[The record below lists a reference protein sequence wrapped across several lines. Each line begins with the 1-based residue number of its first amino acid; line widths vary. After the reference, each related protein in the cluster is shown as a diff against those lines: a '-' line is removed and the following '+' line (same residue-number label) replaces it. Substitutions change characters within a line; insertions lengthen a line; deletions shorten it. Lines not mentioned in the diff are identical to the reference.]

1 MPVPN
6 WRYICTQSKLAV
18 KTRRLEEMQQGRKRD
33 KEKLQMQGEK
43 LTKWQGEVRLLNNL
57 VLQNNINSGK
67 FFEVRLP
74 FWLPVHRYPIY
85 WSWAIK
91 YEKHYNHS

>member
-1 MPVPN
+1 M
-6 WRYICTQSKLAV
+6 QSKLAV
-18 KTRRLEEMQQGRKRD
+18 KNLSLEELQQRWKRD

-43 LTKWQGEVRLLNNL
+43 LTKWQGEVRRLNNL

-74 FWLPVHRYPIY
+74 FPLPFYRYPT
-85 WSWAIK
+85 
-91 YEKHYNHS
+91 H

>member
-1 MPVPN
+1 M
-6 WRYICTQSKLAV
+6 QSKLAV
-18 KTRRLEEMQQGRKRD
+18 KNFSLEELQQRWKRD

-43 LTKWQGEVRLLNNL
+43 LTKWHGEVRRLNNL

-74 FWLPVHRYPIY
+74 LPLPFYRYPT
-85 WSWAIK
+85 
-91 YEKHYNHS
+91 H

>member
-1 MPVPN
+1 
-6 WRYICTQSKLAV
+6 V

-43 LTKWQGEVRLLNNL
+43 LTKWQGEVRRLNNL
-57 VLQNNINSGK
+57 VLLNNINGGK

-74 FWLPVHRYPIY
+74 F
-85 WSWAIK
+85 
-91 YEKHYNHS
+91 

>member
-1 MPVPN
+1 M
-6 WRYICTQSKLAV
+6 

-43 LTKWQGEVRLLNNL
+43 LTKWQGEVRRLNNL
-57 VLQNNINSGK
+57 VLLNNINGGK

-74 FWLPVHRYPIY
+74 F
-85 WSWAIK
+85 
-91 YEKHYNHS
+91 